1 MLFSSLTFIIFFAIV
16 LAVMLAVQVGR
27 VKDAHV
33 TITRMDDTV
42 LVSRTYNVKHV
53 ILLVASYVFYGWWD
67 WRFCFLML
75 AMTVIA
81 HLSSNYKEKKIWR
94 VAGIV
99 FPLVILGIFKY
110 FNFFVDSF
118 CTTFGIK
125 QVGSLNIILPI
136 GISFFTFQA
145 MSYTIDAFKGT
156 QKEPVSFLRLA
167 LYIAFFPAL
176 VAGPIIRAQN
186 FLPQLN
192 EDKRITL
199 RGMEVGIQ
207 IFLFGLFKKIVLAD
221 HLAVFVDQVFDTP
234 AAFGASTLILAVVAY
249 SLQIYFDF
257 SGYSDMATGCSR
269 MLGYDLLPN
278 FNMPYIS
285 RNVTEFWKR
294 WHISLS
300 SWLQQYLYFS
310 LGGNRK
316 GKTRTYVN
324 LMATMTLG
332 GLWHGANWTFV
343 IWGILHGAG
352 LCAHKLF
359 SGLFAKK
366 ETHSSQ
372 AVNKR
377 DGSLVITLASILVTY
392 TFVCFCWIFFRAS
405 TFDKAFT
412 MIHGIFTWKTG
423 VTQMFSWAFIAI
435 AVAAIGTL
443 TAVVRAR
450 KQSAVN
456 GFYPIFNL
464 NTVHGLFILFLTL
477 GITLGLAHV
486 GDNPFIYFQF

>member
-1 MLFSSLTFIIFFAIV
+1 MSFASLTFVIFFAIV
-16 LAVMLAVQVGR
+16 VTVMFLAQWRQV
-27 VKDAHV
+27 K
-33 TITRMDDTV
+33 
-42 LVSRTYNVKHV
+42 VSHKHV
-53 ILLVASYVFYGWWD
+53 ILLVASYVFYCWWN
-67 WRFCFLML
+67 WRLGFLML

-81 HLSSNYKEKKIWR
+81 HLSSLHKDKKIWR
-94 VAGIV
+94 VIGVV
-99 FPLVILGIFKY
+99 FPLIILGIFKY
-110 FNFFVDSF
+110 FNFFVGSF
-118 CTTFGIK
+118 CTAFGIT
-125 QVGSLNIILPI
+125 QVGALKIILPI
-136 GISFFTFQA
+136 GISFYTFQA

-156 QKEPVSFLRLA
+156 QKEPVSFLKLA

-192 EDKRITL
+192 EDRKISL
-199 RGMEVGIQ
+199 SGMEMGIQ
-207 IFLFGLFKKIVLAD
+207 IFLFGLFKKVVLAD
-221 HLAVFVDQVFDTP
+221 HLSVFTDEVFDTP
-234 AAFGASTLILAVVAY
+234 AAFSAGTLILGVVAY

-257 SGYSDMATGCSR
+257 SGYSDMATGCSK

-316 GKTRTYVN
+316 GKVRTYIN

-343 IWGILHGAG
+343 IWGILHGAA
-352 LCAHKLF
+352 LAVHKFF
-359 SGLFAKK
+359 SGLFAKEK
-366 ETHSSQ
+366 GHSQ
-372 AVNKR
+372 DIVKKR
-377 DGSLVITLASILVTY
+377 GGSMALTLLSILFTY
-392 TFVCFCWIFFRAS
+392 IFVCFCWIFFRAAS
-405 TFDKAFT
+405 LDNSLDRAFT
-412 MIHGIFTWKTG
+412 MIRGIFTWQEG
-423 VTQMFSWAFIAI
+423 VSHMFSWAFIAL
-435 AVAAIGTL
+435 AVAVVGTL
-443 TAVVRAR
+443 AAVVRSR
-450 KQSAVN
+450 KQQAVN

-477 GITLGLAHV
+477 GLILGLAHV